1 MKNRANGP
9 ATAEDRIA
17 QRDRG
22 REQVRHATRAAVVGG
37 VALTALFAGIAYS
50 GTHAKSATLVSAH
63 QTSASTGSSSTSSTA
78 TGASGS
84 TQAALS
90 SSSSTPV
97 VSSGGS

>member
-1 MKNRANGP
+1 MRNRAHHP

-50 GTHAKSATLVSAH
+50 GTHAKSATLASAP
-63 QTSASTGSSSTSSTA
+63 QTSASSSTGSTA
-78 TGASGS
+78 TGTSGS
-84 TQAALS
+84 AQAAVS